1 MESLA
6 CGVPVLISPH
16 VNLAPEILE
25 AQAGWIA
32 AVDKDSLEAA
42 LSQAL
47 RSDAELRR
55 RGEAG
60 LRLATSFDWTVVAT
74 TLQELYASVLEG
86 TNASPAMRSL

>member
-16 VNLAPEILE
+16 VNLAPQILE

-32 AVDKDSLEAA
+32 AVDRDSLETA

-47 RSDAELRR
+47 KSEAELRR

-60 LRLATSFDWTVVAT
+60 LRLANSFGRPVVAT
-74 TLQELYASVLEG
+74 LLTDLYVSVLQG
-86 TNASPAMRSL
+86 KTSPSMRLV